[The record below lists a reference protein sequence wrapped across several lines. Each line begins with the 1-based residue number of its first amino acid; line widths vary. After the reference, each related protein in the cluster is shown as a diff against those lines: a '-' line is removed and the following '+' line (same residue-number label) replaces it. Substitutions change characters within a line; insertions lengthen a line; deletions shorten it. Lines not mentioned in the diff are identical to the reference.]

1 MKSRALT
8 LAVAFVA
15 LVASGS
21 AQQTK
26 APRSSETATENATG
40 TATLVERMARV
51 GRAFAPT
58 FSPDG
63 RQIALISDLNGIP
76 QIWIVPTAGGWPRL
90 VTAGSDPVGGVR
102 WSPTSEWLAFS
113 ILPGGGLNSQIYVI
127 RADGT
132 GMRRL
137 TDGGKENNWLGDWT
151 DDGKFLTLASNR
163 RDPATMDAYLLDPVS
178 GVMQMAAELN
188 GVGGITSVSR
198 DRRWAVFSRVKS
210 RGDNNLFLL
219 DLVEKRETLLTE
231 HTPPGQFFGEIAPDG
246 RAIYLSSNKDRD
258 LAAFGRIRLSADGS
272 NPAEAGSH
280 VPPGGIE
287 ILAERA
293 GAELDGFELNNAGT
307 EAALF
312 WNVAGRNALDFID
325 LRTGK
330 IRPGPALPA
339 ELLSGGPF
347 SRDDRLMAFPVSG
360 SASPLN
366 VWLMEVATGEMRRI
380 TDVPHPGVNLTELV
394 KPELVTFPA
403 HDGLELSGWLYR
415 PKGVSGPAPYVVS
428 FHGGPEGQE
437 RPAFR
442 SDYQALLAE
451 GIGVFAPNVRG
462 SSGFGK
468 KFVNLDN
475 GELRLDGVK
484 DIKASVD
491 YLVRTGI
498 ADSRRLGIT
507 GGSYGGYMTMAG
519 VTEFP
524 ELFAAGVN
532 LFGIVNFATF
542 FKHSEPWMA
551 AISTIEYGD
560 PATQSDL
567 LARLSPIHK
576 LDRIKAALMVQHGA
590 NDTNVPVVE
599 AEQIVQTLK
608 QRGVPVEYILFPDEG
623 HGWRKVPNRVRSIT
637 EMVAFFRRHLKAE
650 GTKPVTRVSRP
661 SPLRW
666 RVDT

>member
-1 MKSRALT
+1 
-8 LAVAFVA
+8 
-15 LVASGS
+15 
-21 AQQTK
+21 
-26 APRSSETATENATG
+26 
-40 TATLVERMARV
+40 
-51 GRAFAPT
+51 
-58 FSPDG
+58 
-63 RQIALISDLNGIP
+63 
-76 QIWIVPTAGGWPRL
+76 
-90 VTAGSDPVGGVR
+90 
-102 WSPTSEWLAFS
+102 
-113 ILPGGGLNSQIYVI
+113 
-127 RADGT
+127 
-132 GMRRL
+132 
-137 TDGGKENNWLGDWT
+137 
-151 DDGKFLTLASNR
+151 
-163 RDPATMDAYLLDPVS
+163 MDAYLLDPVN
-178 GVMQMAAELN
+178 GTMEMVAELN

-210 RGDNNLFLL
+210 RGDNDLFLL

-231 HTPPGQFFGEIAPDG
+231 HAPPAQFFGEITPDG
-246 RAIYLSSNKDRD
+246 RAIYLTSNKDRD
-258 LAAFGRIRLSADGS
+258 LTAFGRIRLSADGK
-272 NPAEAGSH
+272 PGS
-280 VPPGGIE
+280 IE

-293 GAELDGFELNNAGT
+293 ATELDGFELNNGGT
-307 EAALF
+307 EAALV
-312 WNVAGRNALDFID
+312 WNVAGKHAMDFID

-339 ELLSGGPF
+339 ELLTEGPY
-347 SRDDRLMAFPVSG
+347 SRDDTQLVFAVSG
-360 SASPLN
+360 STSPLN
-366 VWLMEVATGEMRRI
+366 VWVMKVASGETRRI
-380 TDVPHPGVNLTELV
+380 TDVPHPGVNLMELV
-394 KPELVTFPA
+394 KPELVTYRA

-415 PKGVSGPAPYVVS
+415 PKGISGAAPYVLS

-442 SDYQALLAE
+442 SDYQALLVE

-468 KFVNLDN
+468 KFVNQDN
-475 GELRLDGVK
+475 GELRVDGVK

-491 YLVRTGI
+491 YLVQNGI
-498 ADSRRLGIT
+498 ADPRRVGIT

-532 LFGIVNFATF
+532 LFGIVNFSTF

-551 AISTIEYGD
+551 AISTVEYGN
-560 PATQSDL
+560 PATQAEL

-599 AEQIVQTLK
+599 AEQIVETLK

-637 EMVAFFRRHLKAE
+637 EMVAFFRKHLKAA
-650 GTKPVTRVSRP
+650 GTKPVTQ
-661 SPLRW
+661 
-666 RVDT
+666 